1 MKCPFCDTKKTQV
14 LESRVV
20 EDGKAIRRRR
30 ECLKCTKRFT
40 TLERV
45 RGNSVWVIKKDG
57 TREPFDREKIK
68 RGVMRSIEKRPVGLK
83 LVDDLAEQVEREVF
97 KRESQEV
104 QSKLIGSAV
113 LRRLKKID
121 KVAWLRFAS
130 VYLEFSD
137 LGDFEKVIWLKSKQ
151 K

>member
-68 RGVMRSIEKRPVGLK
+68 R
-83 LVDDLAEQVEREVF
+83 
-97 KRESQEV
+97 
-104 QSKLIGSAV
+104 
-113 LRRLKKID
+113 
-121 KVAWLRFAS
+121 
-130 VYLEFSD
+130 
-137 LGDFEKVIWLKSKQ
+137 
-151 K
+151 